1 MRRASVLS
9 LLMILGISAG
19 LFAQQQGT
27 PPPPPQ
33 QAQPAPQGQ
42 QPLVTNVRL
51 VDLLFTVINKR
62 ERFVTDLEKTD
73 FKVLED
79 NQPQQIRFF
88 SRQSDLPL
96 RVALL
101 LDTSNSIRQRL
112 KFEQDAATDFLYN
125 VLRPN
130 RDQAFLMTFDS
141 DPEVVLDYTSDL
153 DKLRDAINAQRA
165 GGGTALYEA
174 VIKASE
180 KLANAPL
187 PPGENPNM
195 RRILVVISDGEDNLS
210 QHTRADSIES
220 AQRSG
225 VVIYPISTSTEWVST
240 DDTSND
246 PAKRMNRKYL
256 KSEGDEVLNG
266 FANETGG
273 RAFFPYHVEDVSE
286 SFLDIGTELR
296 SQYSLAY
303 SPTNGIVDGKFR
315 KIHIEVINR
324 KGLDVRTRKGYY
336 AVPPIVSTLVPGEGS
351 QDR

>member
-1 MRRASVLS
+1 MRRASVFCVLV
-9 LLMILGISAG
+9 ILGISAG
-19 LFAQQQGT
+19 VFAQQQTT
-27 PPPPPQ
+27 PPPPA
-33 QAQPAPQGQ
+33 QAPPSQ
-42 QPLVTNVRL
+42 QPLVSNVRL
-51 VDLLFTVINKR
+51 VDLLFTVVNKR
-62 ERFVTDLEKTD
+62 EKFITDLDQAD

-125 VLRPN
+125 VLRSN

-141 DPEVVLDYTSDL
+141 EPEVDLDYTSDL
-153 DKLRDAINAQRA
+153 DKLRNTINEQRA

-174 VIKASE
+174 IIAASQ

-187 PPGENPNM
+187 PAGPNPSM
-195 RRILVVISDGEDNLS
+195 RRVLVVISDGEDNLS
-210 QHTRADSIES
+210 RHTRADAIE
-220 AQRSG
+220 AAERSG
-225 VVIYPISTSTEWVST
+225 VVIYPISTSTEWISAEDT
-240 DDTSND
+240 DDPS
-246 PAKRMNRKYL
+246 KRMNRKYL
-256 KSEGDEVLNG
+256 KSEGDEVLTA

-303 SPTNGIVDGKFR
+303 SPINGIVDGKYR
-315 KIHIEVINR
+315 KIQIEVVGR

-336 AVPPIVSTLVPGEGS
+336 AVPPIVTTLVPGEG
-351 QDR
+351 QWNQEPF